1 MHIGI
6 IGIGGIGG
14 YIGSKLCAAY
24 SNNSTHKITF
34 IQRGSHGSEIK
45 KNGLTYIGK
54 TTETY
59 RPTAVYESIE
69 NAGIFDSV
77 ILCTK
82 SRDLEQTIQG
92 IIPHIHAET
101 SILTLLNGVNNAQ
114 RIQKI
119 IPENRILQGC
129 IYVSAS
135 IEKPGF
141 VKQVGGAGKVFFG
154 PEHESIQ
161 EKDTELQSVFSNANI
176 PTVLTE
182 KITIEVWKKYL
193 FISTFATITSRY
205 NKPIGVLVR
214 DPKHLEE
221 TKILLTEMLSVAHA
235 LSIDI
240 NEHDA
245 ENVIDLAFKIPEQ
258 TRTSM
263 QLDVYGGKKTEIDI
277 LTYYIIQKAEETNIS
292 VPLHTEMYT
301 EIIKII
307 NSQQ

>member
-1 MHIGI
+1 MRIAI

-24 SNNSTHKITF
+24 TDNSPHEIIF

-45 KNGLTYIGK
+45 KNSLTYIGK

-59 RPTAVYESIE
+59 HPTAVYENID
-69 NAGIFDSV
+69 NAGIFDSI

-101 SILTLLNGVNNAQ
+101 RIVTLLNGVNNAQ

-119 IPENRILQGC
+119 IPEHRILQGC
-129 IYVSAS
+129 IYVSAA
-135 IEKPGF
+135 IDKPGI
-141 VKQVGGAGKVFFG
+141 VKQVGGAGKVIFG
-154 PEHESIQ
+154 PEYDRIHKKDKELESI
-161 EKDTELQSVFSNANI
+161 FSQADI

-182 KITIEVWKKYL
+182 EITREVWKKYI

-205 NKPIGVLVR
+205 NKPIGEIVR
-214 DPKHLEE
+214 TPHYLKE
-221 TKILLTEMLSVAHA
+221 TKTLLSEIVSVAQS

-240 NEHDA
+240 GEEDA

-263 QLDVYGGKKTEIDI
+263 QLDVYSGKTPELDI
-277 LTYYIIQKAEETNIS
+277 LTYYIIRKAEEKNIS
-292 VPLHTEMYT
+292 VPLHTEMY
-301 EIIKII
+301 
-307 NSQQ
+307 